1 MLEDTRNSQDLQ
13 IVVSDNKTELASSF
27 AGVKDGSLSGTGTG
41 QMDDDGN
48 KKNMSSEEEVQDL
61 IRQFNEMIE
70 WMDLKFEAAF
80 QQKDKEFMIAYRE
93 HVQDIQKEL
102 NDLKDKC
109 NDQVFM
115 TLKKKKIESLEK
127 KLG

>member
-1 MLEDTRNSQDLQ
+1 MAEKPAWFDGVLHDIKEE
-13 IVVSDNKTELASSF
+13 NKTLVNTIREE
-27 AGVKDGSLSGTGTG
+27 
-41 QMDDDGN
+41 N
-48 KKNMSSEEEVQDL
+48 KQALQTIGAQVQ
-61 IRQFNEMIE
+61 E
-70 WMDLKFEAAF
+70 
-80 QQKDKEFMIAYRE
+80 
-93 HVQDIQKEL
+93 IQKEL

>member
-1 MLEDTRNSQDLQ
+1 MLEDTRNSQELQ